1 MSKPLRVFVSS
12 TSEDLRPHRDAAR
25 DIILDVGWQFV
36 GMEHFGTGTDSIVNE
51 CRRKVDGCDLVVLIQ
66 AFRQGWVPTIAEG
79 GDGETSITGIEFK
92 VSTELKK
99 PVRVFLA
106 EMAWPG
112 NLWEDEA
119 LARAWVTNFRNGLNR
134 MVVFFPYEDEPLDGF
149 RSLFRQELVKH
160 KNELLRVFRVHP

>member
-66 AFRQGWVPTIAEG
+66 ALSRSGRRRAT
-79 GDGETSITGIEFK
+79 
-92 VSTELKK
+92 
-99 PVRVFLA
+99 VR
-106 EMAWPG
+106 
-112 NLWEDEA
+112 
-119 LARAWVTNFRNGLNR
+119 RR
-134 MVVFFPYEDEPLDGF
+134 
-149 RSLFRQELVKH
+149 
-160 KNELLRVFRVHP
+160 